1 MPRTE
6 FRYDLEQSF
15 GTLSRNETASGN
27 AYTKEVNLISYN
39 DADPVYD
46 IRNWTLTAGGERRM
60 GKGITLSLE
69 EMRALRDLLAEMEE
83 LDPAE

>member
-1 MPRTE
+1 MPRSE
-6 FRYDLEQSF
+6 FRFDVVQQF
-15 GTLSRNETASGN
+15 GTLSRNETSAGN

-46 IRNWTLTAGGERRM
+46 IRNWTTTAAGERRM

-69 EMRALRDLLAEMEE
+69 ELKELKNLLNELEDLSEE
-83 LDPAE
+83 